1 MPAHVSW
8 LFVSSIS
15 PSLNFSP
22 HLNKWF
28 PWDQPLSWTPILL
41 SLLNNYALFVW
52 KRIVLHG
59 SSTWL
64 VKYSRLLK
72 NDFNCLFWY
81 PCPKLHFVGAL
92 LNGRS
97 TSSSG
102 SLVDS
107 DQLDGGLIA
116 GVLRLLQFGDVCLKL
131 ILQLLQQDAQLS
143 SPNVASVLIHISSG
157 AIIRLELA
165 IITFLERFRKI
176 YIGDNISRATKVWWL
191 HPALIL

>member
-1 MPAHVSW
+1 MGPTAF
-8 LFVSSIS
+8 LS
-15 PSLNFSP
+15 PNLPFSP
-22 HLNKWF
+22 EQLRSVRLEENR
-28 PWDQPLSWTPILL
+28 L
-41 SLLNNYALFVW
+41 
-52 KRIVLHG
+52 
-59 SSTWL
+59 TWL
-64 VKYSRLLK
+64 VYMIGTTLSIYLYDISSIDLPYSMISCLL
-72 NDFNCLFWY
+72 
-81 PCPKLHFVGAL
+81 GAL

-116 GVLRLLQFGDVCLKL
+116 GVMRLLQFGDVCLNL

-143 SPNVASVLIHISSG
+143 NPNVASVLIHISSG

-176 YIGDNISRATKVWWL
+176 YIGDNISRATKVRSCL
-191 HPALIL
+191 MDNRTVNNVLLVCEKKSHNNGRMGKRGRQ